1 MKNGLLIL
9 NVILLIAVGVLFY
22 LHFSS
27 RPEAVKPPQAANNN
41 VLPGATS
48 GSRIAYIE
56 MDSLEN
62 NFAMIRD
69 VKSELSRKEES
80 MNNELTGLE
89 KRYRAR
95 ASELQGQAPTMNQV
109 QSEEAT
115 KEMMQMQQSMQSRK
129 QELDQQY
136 QNLYMD
142 KMKDVKTRIE
152 SFLKDYNKD
161 KGYTYILAYEPGLFY
176 YRDSTF
182 NITREVINGLN
193 KLYKK

>member
-41 VLPGATS
+41 ILPAATA

-89 KRYRAR
+89 KRLRAR
-95 ASELQGQAPTMNQV
+95 ASELQGQAATMNQV

-115 KEMMQMQQSMQSRK
+115 KEMMQMQQTMQSRK

-142 KMKDVKTRIE
+142 KMKDVKNRIE
-152 SFLKDYNKD
+152 SFLKEYNKD

-182 NITREVINGLN
+182 NITRDVINGLN

>member
-41 VLPGATS
+41 ILPGATS

-182 NITREVINGLN
+182 NITRDVINGLN